1 MLYTV
6 WRRKMVQEQV
16 AERGITDL
24 RVLAAMDDVPRH
36 LFLDSA
42 LAERAYG
49 DHPLPIGE
57 GQTMTQP
64 YMVAYLLEQ
73 LRLTGREKVLEIGM
87 GSGYLSALLSRLADR
102 VFAIEKYRSLAIPAR
117 QRLEQLNCNNVV
129 VRIFDGTYGWRDEAP
144 FNAIVVSAVA
154 TRLPLPLVEQLG
166 AGGVMI
172 IPLTTTAGQYL
183 FRITRDGDGEVCR
196 ERLIPC
202 SFVPLV
208 GRYAGA

>member
-6 WRRKMVQEQV
+6 WRRKMVQEQL

-154 TRLPLPLVEQLG
+154 ARLPLPLVEQLG

-183 FRITRDGDGEVCR
+183 FRITRDGDGEVYR

-208 GRYAGA
+208 GRHAGA

>member
-1 MLYTV
+1 
-6 WRRKMVQEQV
+6 
-16 AERGITDL
+16 
-24 RVLAAMDDVPRH
+24 
-36 LFLDSA
+36 
-42 LAERAYG
+42 
-49 DHPLPIGE
+49 
-57 GQTMTQP
+57 
-64 YMVAYLLEQ
+64 MVAYLLEQ